1 MYTLKG
7 LPSTYNKDL
16 QESVEPLL
24 DCVKTVGDSV
34 QIATGLLSTLE
45 IHPKRMLTALT
56 PDMLATDLADYLVR
70 KGVPFRETHHISG
83 QVVALAEKEVIPMDE
98 LSYEQL
104 RGIDKR
110 FEKDVVTCFDYEK
123 SVEMRKAKG
132 GTSKSSVLEQ
142 ISVLKDLLRSAERT
156 LDAWGSKGNDE
167 DEDYS

>member
-34 QIATGLLSTLE
+34 RIATGVLSTLA
-45 IHPKRMLTALT
+45 IYPKKMLEALT

-83 QVVALAEKEVIPMDE
+83 QVVALAEKEGTPMDQ

-104 RGIDKR
+104 REIDER
-110 FEKDVVTCFDYEK
+110 FGKDVVSCFDYEK

-142 ISVLKDLLRSAERT
+142 ISVLKDLLRSKEKT
-156 LDAWGSKGNDE
+156 IDAWGSNGHDE